1 MKRAWSIGKSA
12 NTQKNFLPKCHT
24 KPHFFT
30 PTKSPGQS
38 FSRVQSPSRSLASIF
53 RAFTD
58 TLCDAAEDGFVGG
71 DSGWRKISELRDRLV
86 EIRGE
91 DEGVGFAGVSVG
103 DGVVRVLEEKRGLL
117 LSRFGDNPA
126 LLELLKEL
134 RFYPGLA
141 LQVFCWRRKLADAG
155 IPLTSEEYAKGI
167 SYAGRVK
174 DINLA
179 IELFTEAGSRR
190 LKATSTYN
198 ALMGAYMYNGL
209 SDKCQSV
216 FRDLQ
221 RDTSCSASI
230 VTYNILLSVFG
241 RLMLVDHM
249 EATVREIES
258 LGMAPNVSTYN
269 NLIAGYLTAWMWDD
283 MERVFRLMEE
293 SLVRPDINTYLLM
306 LRGYAHSKN
315 LEKMEETYKL
325 VKDHVDEKEIPLIRT
340 MISAYCRSTLTDKVM
355 KVEALLRLI
364 PEKGYKPWLN
374 ILLIRLYAKEL
385 LLDKMEDSIDD
396 AFEHHTYVHTAGI
409 MRAIVDTYFRCGA
422 LDKLVQ
428 FVKRA
433 ENAGWR
439 ICRSLYHCKMVMLGS
454 QRRIEEMEG
463 VLEEMENFNMYCT
476 KKTLVIMYKA
486 YLMNGKNH
494 KVEQLKGLMCKC
506 GYGLPPD
513 VALA

>member
-1 MKRAWSIGKSA
+1 MLSDQVFMLLTRTLGKKVRTG
-12 NTQKNFLPKCHT
+12 NGD
-24 KPHFFT
+24 
-30 PTKSPGQS
+30 KSPSG
-38 FSRVQSPSRSLASIF
+38 SLASIF
-53 RAFTD
+53 RAFID

-71 DSGWRKISELRDRLV
+71 NSGWRKISELRDRLV
-86 EIRGE
+86 EVRGE
-91 DEGVGFAGVSVG
+91 DEGVDVAGVSVG
-103 DGVVRVLEEKRGLL
+103 DGAVRVLEEKREFL
-117 LSRFGDNPA
+117 LSRFGANPA
-126 LLELLKEL
+126 VLELLKEL
-134 RFYPGLA
+134 RGYPGLA
-141 LQVFCWRRKLADAG
+141 LQVFRWRRKLADAG
-155 IPLTSEEYAKGI
+155 VPLTSEEYAKGI
-167 SYAGRVK
+167 SYAGRIK

-179 IELFTEAGSRR
+179 IELFTEANNRR

-209 SDKCQSV
+209 LDKCQSL

-241 RLMLVDHM
+241 RMMLVDHM

-283 MERVFRLMEE
+283 MERVFHLMEE
-293 SLVRPDINTYLLM
+293 SLVKPDINTYLLM

-355 KVEALLRLI
+355 KE
-364 PEKGYKPWLN
+364 PM
-374 ILLIRLYAKEL
+374 
-385 LLDKMEDSIDD
+385 LDKMEDSIDD
-396 AFEHHTYVHTAGI
+396 AFEHCTSVHTAGI
-409 MRAIVDTYFRCGA
+409 MRAIVDTYFRCGT

-433 ENAGWR
+433 EYAGWR
-439 ICRSLYHCKMVMLGS
+439 ICRSLYHCKMVMFGS
-454 QRRIEEMEG
+454 RRRIEEMEG
-463 VLEEMENFNMYCT
+463 VLEEMENFNMYWT
-476 KKTLVIMYKA
+476 KKTFVIMYKA
-486 YLMNGKNH
+486 YLMSGKNH
-494 KVEQLKGLMCKC
+494 KAEQLKGLMCKC
-506 GYGLPPD
+506 GHGIPTD
-513 VALA
+513 VAPV